1 MASLI
6 SVASVASRNVA
17 RELLTSSNSRR
28 GALGKAAAVVPG
40 PRVCGFKAATACAAP
55 VAPRSLRRKRQSGRV
70 PLAAAAA
77 AKDEAW
83 QSEAERADVAE
94 VTKQVAAT
102 TAVRAAV
109 EAEAAA
115 AEAEAERE
123 AAVVQ
128 RHRRACP
135 ALR

>member
-1 MASLI
+1 M
-6 SVASVASRNVA
+6 
-17 RELLTSSNSRR
+17 
-28 GALGKAAAVVPG
+28 
-40 PRVCGFKAATACAAP
+40 
-55 VAPRSLRRKRQSGRV
+55 
-70 PLAAAAA
+70 PLAAVAA
-77 AKDEAW
+77 AKGEAR
-83 QSEAERADVAE
+83 QSEAEQADVVE

-109 EAEAAA
+109 EAEAAAA

>member
-1 MASLI
+1 MVSRPSLPKLH
-6 SVASVASRNVA
+6 AA
-17 RELLTSSNSRR
+17 
-28 GALGKAAAVVPG
+28 GALPLSC
-40 PRVCGFKAATACAAP
+40 VCGFKAATACAAP
-55 VAPRSLRRKRQSGRV
+55 VAPRSLRRKLQSGRV

-77 AKDEAW
+77 AKGEAR

-109 EAEAAA
+109 EVEAAAA

-123 AAVVQ
+123 TAVVQ

>member
-1 MASLI
+1 MKRC
-6 SVASVASRNVA
+6 SRLSA
-17 RELLTSSNSRR
+17 RKFGVFRTLLKLVVG
-28 GALGKAAAVVPG
+28 GALGKAAIVPG

-55 VAPRSLRRKRQSGRV
+55 VAPRSLRRKGQSGRV

-115 AEAEAERE
+115 EAEAEAERERE

-135 ALR
+135 APR

>member
-1 MASLI
+1 MC
-6 SVASVASRNVA
+6 R
-17 RELLTSSNSRR
+17 TS
-28 GALGKAAAVVPG
+28 GTHEP
-40 PRVCGFKAATACAAP
+40 AT
-55 VAPRSLRRKRQSGRV
+55 KRQSGRV

-77 AKDEAW
+77 AKGEAR

-109 EAEAAA
+109 EVEAAAA

-123 AAVVQ
+123 TAVVQ